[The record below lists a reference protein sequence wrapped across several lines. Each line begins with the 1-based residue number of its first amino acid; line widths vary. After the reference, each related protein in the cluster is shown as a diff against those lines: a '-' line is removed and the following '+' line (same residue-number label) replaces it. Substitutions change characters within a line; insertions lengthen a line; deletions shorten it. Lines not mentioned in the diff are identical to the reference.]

1 MSKALVDNY
10 TKEELEKLV
19 QQAHSYKEL
28 MDLLHYK
35 SNNGNAYKTVKSRV
49 EKYNIST
56 EHFGTKEPIV
66 RTHENIFIK
75 DSTASQSVLR
85 RWYLKG
91 NYTEYKCAIC
101 DLLPIWQNKPLVLT
115 LDHING
121 NNKDN
126 RLENLRWVC
135 PNCDRQLP
143 TYGRKNSNNNNN

>member
-1 MSKALVDNY
+1 MPRALVDNY
-10 TKEELEKLV
+10 SKQEIENFV
-19 QQAHSYKEL
+19 AQSNSYKDV
-28 MDLLHYK
+28 MDLMHYK
-35 SNNGNAYKTVKSRV
+35 SHNGRAYEVVKNRI

-56 EHFGTKEPIV
+56 EHFGTKSAIKRSV
-66 RTHENIFIK
+66 DNIFIEN
-75 DSTASQSVLR
+75 STASQTVLR

-101 DLLPIWQNKPLVLT
+101 GLPPIWQGKELVLT

-121 NNKDN
+121 KNTDD

-143 TYGRKNSNNNNN
+143 TYSRGQVEK

>member
-1 MSKALVDNY
+1 MPRALVDNY
-10 TKEELEKLV
+10 SKQEIENFV
-19 QQAHSYKEL
+19 AQSNSYKDV
-28 MDLLHYK
+28 MDLMHYK
-35 SNNGNAYKTVKSRV
+35 SHNGRAYEVVKNRI

-56 EHFGTKEPIV
+56 EHFGTKSAIKRSV
-66 RTHENIFIK
+66 DNIFIEN
-75 DSTASQSVLR
+75 STASQTVLR

-101 DLLPIWQNKPLVLT
+101 GLPPIWQGKELVLT

-121 NNKDN
+121 KNTDD

-143 TYGRKNSNNNNN
+143 TYSRGQIEK